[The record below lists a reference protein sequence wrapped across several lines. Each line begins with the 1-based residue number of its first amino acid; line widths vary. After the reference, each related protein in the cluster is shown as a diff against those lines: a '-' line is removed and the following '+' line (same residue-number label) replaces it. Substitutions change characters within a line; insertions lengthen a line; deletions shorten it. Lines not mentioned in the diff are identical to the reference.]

1 MADTERLQSMLDNII
16 KDKGEE
22 AQIDFH
28 SYFVPKSKEVLH
40 PELDDDEKNNEE

>member
-1 MADTERLQSMLDNII
+1 MADTERLQAMLDNII

-40 PELDDDEKNNEE
+40 PGLNDDETNNEE